1 MASAE
6 AAKEIRCAQ
15 CNESL
20 DIMAPG
26 IRIKGHMKQRSNAEQ
41 QFVCG
46 KCASVDARIRRLPGS
61 WTLKAL
67 NAYFYRLH
75 ESAGYNEQD
84 KFDFY
89 RAAAASV
96 GPRSLQLQVLYALK
110 KHQAKRNVNRNVGES
125 LPSGVWEARGED
137 VIERHESK
145 VDATQGVLYPINVE
159 QDIDDVAE
167 TVEHR
172 LRDLMP
178 KTKCV
183 KETLETLP
191 NMPSADRDAQDPL
204 FKKND
209 DADVSSSSSSS
220 SSSPDRKKKKTKKE
234 TKKMGSGSKSK
245 KQLKKERHAKF
256 AAQKQTD
263 LESQRKAEEKQAT
276 ADERVQSL
284 MRRKAEK
291 NAAADGKKRKVPTQN
306 AVTKIKVVAAVM
318 LAKLAGPTSYI
329 ETFVERGEW
338 ERIPRFM
345 KLTVQTTVKE
355 LSAMYDEAEG
365 KLRNRVPIPFSF
377 DMSTVNTIVTKSKCI
392 KRTLKELQ
400 WGRQTLDR
408 QD

>member
-1 MASAE
+1 
-6 AAKEIRCAQ
+6 
-15 CNESL
+15 
-20 DIMAPG
+20 
-26 IRIKGHMKQRSNAEQ
+26 MKDCS
-41 QFVCG
+41 
-46 KCASVDARIRRLPGS
+46 
-61 WTLKAL
+61 
-67 NAYFYRLH
+67 
-75 ESAGYNEQD
+75 EQD
-84 KFDFY
+84 TFDFY

-96 GPRSLQLQVLYALK
+96 GSHSLQVQVTDALRK
-110 KHQAKRNVNRNVGES
+110 QLTKRNDNRNVSES
-125 LPSGVWEARGED
+125 LVSGVWEARGED

-191 NMPSADRDAQDPL
+191 NMPSPDRDAQDPL

-209 DADVSSSSSSS
+209 DADVSFSSSSPN
-220 SSSPDRKKKKTKKE
+220 SSPDRKKNKST
-234 TKKMGSGSKSK
+234 KMGSGSKSK
-245 KQLKKERHAKF
+245 KQLKKEPHAKL

-263 LESQRKAEEKQAT
+263 LERQRKAEEKQAT

-291 NAAADGKKRKVPTQN
+291 NAAADGKKRKAPTQN
-306 AVTKIKVVAAVM
+306 SVTKIITVAAVV
-318 LAKLAGPTSYI
+318 LAKLAGPTAYI

>member
-1 MASAE
+1 MFLHGVSPCMQIQPQAALRNQDTGVYLIARVMASAE

-26 IRIKGHMKQRSNAEQ
+26 ICIKGHMKQRSNAEQ

-96 GPRSLQLQVLYALK
+96 GPRSLQLQMLYALK

-125 LPSGVWEARGED
+125 LPSGVWEARGRD

-191 NMPSADRDAQDPL
+191 NMPSPDRDAQDPL
-204 FKKND
+204 FKMND
-209 DADVSSSSSSS
+209 DADVSFS
-220 SSSPDRKKKKTKKE
+220 SSSP
-234 TKKMGSGSKSK
+234 
-245 KQLKKERHAKF
+245 QQF
-256 AAQKQTD
+256 A
-263 LESQRKAEEKQAT
+263 
-276 ADERVQSL
+276 
-284 MRRKAEK
+284 
-291 NAAADGKKRKVPTQN
+291 
-306 AVTKIKVVAAVM
+306 
-318 LAKLAGPTSYI
+318 
-329 ETFVERGEW
+329 
-338 ERIPRFM
+338 
-345 KLTVQTTVKE
+345 
-355 LSAMYDEAEG
+355 
-365 KLRNRVPIPFSF
+365 
-377 DMSTVNTIVTKSKCI
+377 
-392 KRTLKELQ
+392 
-400 WGRQTLDR
+400 RQGG
-408 QD
+408 